1 MNTERINEANAK
13 ASGRIA
19 TETINK
25 HIDLLANKYAKT
37 MKLDGFRKGKVPVS
51 IVKTRYKDSLLE
63 ESRQQSINEFFSN
76 AIKALNITEKDVIG
90 QPLITKFEEHEDGIE
105 VELKIGITPD
115 FSVDNA
121 INCMPKFELE
131 KITDEQV
138 EERLKQLAKNRAPIM
153 PSEAKEL
160 KSGHIAHIDFEGFLD
175 GKAFD
180 GGKAEKF
187 DLTIGSNQFIPGF
200 EDALIGMGIGE
211 EKMIDVTFPENYQ
224 APNLAGKAVQFKV
237 KLHAIKQKDEVAV
250 DDAFAKAILGDKEEN
265 TLTTLKDQIRKD
277 LEMESKMKLYN
288 EKLKEEALENI
299 AKAFTFDLPENI
311 LEQEMNVLLN
321 NEISAMKQEEV
332 EALKDNQDKVK
343 ELREAQRPKAETS
356 VRVTFVVDKLAK
368 QEKINVDDNEV
379 FQTLYYESMMSGQNP
394 QEVIEHYRKNNL
406 LPAVKM
412 AIIEDRVITHLLDKH
427 NGINN

>member
-427 NGINN
+427 NGINK